1 MIIPYSEIQEI
12 LKDCYVNDGKKLW
25 VKHSVYN
32 GEREFAIAQIE
43 MCMGLLSEEPI
54 NDKFIVQYLQGLLSL
69 TNTESNHYE
78 AFLNIV
84 SEDDS
89 LKEKAL
95 TGEKLSENEIAIVRE
110 LMQTNMAEYTMK
122 GEYQR
127 CCYTAMLAFFQT
139 AY

>member
-1 MIIPYSEIQEI
+1 
-12 LKDCYVNDGKKLW
+12 
-25 VKHSVYN
+25 
-32 GEREFAIAQIE
+32 
-43 MCMGLLSEEPI
+43 MGLLSEEPI

-69 TNTESNHYE
+69 TNPESNHYE

-95 TGEKLSENEIAIVRE
+95 TGERLSENEIAIVRE

-127 CCYTAMLAFFQT
+127 CCYTAMLAFFKQHT
-139 AY
+139 VYWKKNWILC

>member
-12 LKDCYVNDGKKLW
+12 LKDCYVNDGKKLR

-32 GEREFAIAQIE
+32 GERE
-43 MCMGLLSEEPI
+43 
-54 NDKFIVQYLQGLLSL
+54 LQGLLSL
-69 TNTESNHYE
+69 TNPESNHYE

-95 TGEKLSENEIAIVRE
+95 
-110 LMQTNMAEYTMK
+110 QY
-122 GEYQR
+122 
-127 CCYTAMLAFFQT
+127 
-139 AY
+139 

>member
-12 LKDCYVNDGKKLW
+12 LKDCYVNDGKKLR

-69 TNTESNHYE
+69 TNPESNHYE

-84 SEDDS
+84 SEENIRDD
-89 LKEKAL
+89 
-95 TGEKLSENEIAIVRE
+95 
-110 LMQTNMAEYTMK
+110 
-122 GEYQR
+122 R
-127 CCYTAMLAFFQT
+127 CITCGIFL
-139 AY
+139 

>member
-12 LKDCYVNDGKKLW
+12 LKDCYVNDGKKLR

-54 NDKFIVQYLQGLLSL
+54 NDKFIVQYLQGFLSL
-69 TNTESNHYE
+69 TNPESNHYE

-95 TGEKLSENEIAIVRE
+95 
-110 LMQTNMAEYTMK
+110 QY
-122 GEYQR
+122 
-127 CCYTAMLAFFQT
+127 
-139 AY
+139 

>member
-1 MIIPYSEIQEI
+1 
-12 LKDCYVNDGKKLW
+12 
-25 VKHSVYN
+25 
-32 GEREFAIAQIE
+32 
-43 MCMGLLSEEPI
+43 MGLLSEEPI

-69 TNTESNHYE
+69 TNPESNHYE

-95 TGEKLSENEIAIVRE
+95 TGERLSENEIAIVRE

-127 CCYTAMLAFFQT
+127 CCYTAMLAFFKQHT
-139 AY
+139 VYWKKELDFMLSILI